1 MKLKCAKCGKEIKDG
16 SVCISMLNKKDLY
29 LCADCATIEALEMH
43 GDKRAEDTLKEM
55 KNA

>member
-1 MKLKCAKCGKEIKDG
+1 MKLKCTKCGKEIKDG
-16 SVCISMLNKKDLY
+16 NVCISMLNKKD

-43 GDKRAEDTLKEM
+43 GDEEAEDTFNEM